1 MIPDAVKNRLIA
13 LVLMGVFA
21 LISAGALCTA
31 AIIALSLEMSP
42 VWASLFVSG
51 IVLLITG
58 ICAMVAFRPDKS
70 TEAEFDAATE
80 HAADELAHLPVNIV
94 RTAVSDR
101 PMTAVVAAAALGYGV
116 GYNPSEAA
124 RVAAIVKELLE

>member
-1 MIPDAVKNRLIA
+1 MIPDAFKNRLIA
-13 LVLMGVFA
+13 LVLMAVFA
-21 LISAGALCTA
+21 LISAGALCTT
-31 AIIALSLEMSP
+31 AIIALSHEMSP
-42 VWASLFVSG
+42 VWASLLVSG

-58 ICAMVAFRPDKS
+58 VCAMAAFRPDRS

-116 GYNPSEAA
+116 GHNPSEAA
-124 RVAAIVKELLE
+124 RIAALVKELLE